1 MNENIKSFFRFWP
14 LMWSLRCRISK
25 ASRETAFGQA
35 TRIIVGNNS
44 NSNNNNDVVSRRVAS
59 IDADAT
65 LAQLARDERVA
76 KQRHNAT
83 LVAAA
88 ASLEQAECAAQT
100 IVELGEARQRIV
112 RLLSA
117 VPTTTTTTPVTTA
130 VAAPAVGA
138 SSSSPSSSQS
148 QSSSSSSSSAAI
160 GQ

>member
-1 MNENIKSFFRFWP
+1 
-14 LMWSLRCRISK
+14 MWSLRCRISK

-35 TRIIVGNNS
+35 TRIIVGNKS
-44 NSNNNNDVVSRRVAS
+44 NVNNNDVVNRRVAS

-65 LAQLARDERVA
+65 LAQLARDESVA
-76 KQRHNAT
+76 EQRHNAT

-117 VPTTTTTTPVTTA
+117 APTTTTTTTTVTTT
-130 VAAPAVGA
+130 VGAPAVVA
-138 SSSSPSSSQS
+138 SSSSQSSS
-148 QSSSSSSSSAAI
+148 SSSSSSSSAAI

>member
-65 LAQLARDERVA
+65 LAQLARDESVA

-112 RLLSA
+112 RLLSVA
-117 VPTTTTTTPVTTA
+117 PPTTTTTT
-130 VAAPAVGA
+130 VAPPAVVA
-138 SSSSPSSSQS
+138 SSLSQSSSQS
-148 QSSSSSSSSAAI
+148 QSSSSSSAAI